1 MMSYANY
8 LYIAIRAAVDAGK
21 SIMDIYNDPESDFGI
36 ERKADNSPLTKADKA
51 AHRLITNALS
61 VTPFPVLSEE
71 GKEIP
76 FKERSKWETLWI
88 VDPLDG
94 TKEFIK
100 KNGEFT
106 VNIALV
112 EKGVPVLGVIYVP
125 VRKELYFASSSVG
138 AYKFTGIDSSSQ
150 PSMDEMKQRAI
161 HLPMAL
167 AHQNSSCPRLNQ
179 TVPLSK
185 ILKNAPKNSHNPHW
199 TSAQNRPMSYGRNIW
214 TRHCYQYT
222 MHKNPK

>member
-8 LYIAIRAAVDAGK
+8 LYIAIHAAVDAGK

-94 TKEFIK
+94 TRS
-100 KNGEFT
+100 
-106 VNIALV
+106 LS
-112 EKGVPVLGVIYVP
+112 
-125 VRKELYFASSSVG
+125 RKTAS
-138 AYKFTGIDSSSQ
+138 
-150 PSMDEMKQRAI
+150 
-161 HLPMAL
+161 LP
-167 AHQNSSCPRLNQ
+167 
-179 TVPLSK
+179 
-185 ILKNAPKNSHNPHW
+185 
-199 TSAQNRPMSYGRNIW
+199 
-214 TRHCYQYT
+214 
-222 MHKNPK
+222 

>member
-112 EKGVPVLGVIYVP
+112 EKVCPCWASFMCPSGRSCISPPPLWVLISLRESIAV
-125 VRKELYFASSSVG
+125 AS
-138 AYKFTGIDSSSQ
+138 
-150 PSMDEMKQRAI
+150 
-161 HLPMAL
+161 
-167 AHQNSSCPRLNQ
+167 PR
-179 TVPLSK
+179 
-185 ILKNAPKNSHNPHW
+185 
-199 TSAQNRPMSYGRNIW
+199 W
-214 TRHCYQYT
+214 TR
-222 MHKNPK
+222 

>member
-76 FKERSKWETLWI
+76 FKERSKWETLW
-88 VDPLDG
+88 
-94 TKEFIK
+94 T
-100 KNGEFT
+100 
-106 VNIALV
+106 
-112 EKGVPVLGVIYVP
+112 
-125 VRKELYFASSSVG
+125 RW
-138 AYKFTGIDSSSQ
+138 
-150 PSMDEMKQRAI
+150 
-161 HLPMAL
+161 
-167 AHQNSSCPRLNQ
+167 
-179 TVPLSK
+179 TVPKSLSRK
-185 ILKNAPKNSHNPHW
+185 TASLP
-199 TSAQNRPMSYGRNIW
+199 
-214 TRHCYQYT
+214 
-222 MHKNPK
+222 